1 MNNINFTFFPELSA
15 GSYKLREL
23 READKNEIF
32 ILRSDEKI
40 LRYLDIKKA
49 ESTDDALDFIKM
61 IREGIYS
68 GASFYWAISV
78 PENDRLIGT
87 ICFWNFSE
95 DKLKAEIGFALL
107 PEFHGRGVMQTVIPV
122 VLTYGFE
129 KLGLKIIEG
138 EAAPGNIKS
147 IRLMEKFGFT
157 PFLERENTLVYS
169 LSKSGFLLQS

>member
-1 MNNINFTFFPELSA
+1 MNKINSAAFPRLSA
-15 GSYKLREL
+15 GSYTLREL
-23 READKNEIF
+23 REEDKNEIF
-32 ILRSDEKI
+32 ILRSDEEI
-40 LRYLDIKKA
+40 LRYIDIKKA

-68 GASFYWAISV
+68 GNSFYWAISE

-107 PEFHGRGVMQTVIPV
+107 PEYQGRGVMQTVIPA
-122 VLTYGFE
+122 VLNYGFE
-129 KLGLKIIEG
+129 KLGLEIIEG

-147 IRLMEKFGFT
+147 IRLMEKFGFARSE
-157 PFLERENTLVYS
+157 ERENTLVYS